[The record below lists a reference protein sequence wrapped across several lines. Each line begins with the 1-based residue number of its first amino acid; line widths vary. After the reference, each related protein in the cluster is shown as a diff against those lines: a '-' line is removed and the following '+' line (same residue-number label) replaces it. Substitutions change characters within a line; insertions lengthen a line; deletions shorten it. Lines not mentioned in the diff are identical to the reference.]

1 MQMKKI
7 SNSKS
12 WLKLLVFLPIVG
24 TVMALNAET
33 TTDYVYQQPQK
44 KMVKKGSKTG
54 KVMVSNK
61 TIEVKKDT
69 VAPTSINIQ
78 FVDNDKSQ
86 VEEPLVIIDGERV
99 SMKELRAL
107 DPKTID
113 HINVL
118 KDKASLEIYGEEG
131 KNGVIEIATK
141 KAVSSGQR

>member
-44 KMVKKGSKTG
+44 KMVKKGSKQG
-54 KVMVSNK
+54 KVVVSGK
-61 TIEVKKDT
+61 TIEVNNDT
-69 VAPTSINIQ
+69 VAPASINIR
-78 FVDNDKSQ
+78 FVDKEKSQ
-86 VEEPLVIIDGERV
+86 AEEPLIIIDGERA
-99 SMKELRAL
+99 SMSELKAL

-131 KNGVIEIATK
+131 KNGVIDIATK

>member
-24 TVMALNAET
+24 TVMVVNAET
-33 TTDYVYQQPQK
+33 TTDYVCQQPQK

-54 KVMVSNK
+54 KVMVGDK
-61 TIEVKKDT
+61 TIEVKNDT
-69 VAPTSINIQ
+69 VAPASINIQ
-78 FVDNDKSQ
+78 FVDNEKSQ
-86 VEEPLVIIDGERV
+86 KEEPLIIIDGERA
-99 SMKELRAL
+99 SMNELRAL

-113 HINVL
+113 HVNVL
-118 KDKASLEIYGEEG
+118 KDKASVEVFGEEG